1 MEDQDKIQPEN
12 TPDDLDPAAEGDQL
26 EERVENDINDLV
38 AENVELQSKLLRAA
52 ADYQNYVRR
61 SQQNVVAA
69 REQQT
74 MALARELI
82 SVLDHFDNALS
93 IDMEKATARSVMDGL
108 FIVRDELL
116 KTLERHGVQR
126 VNATKGEEFDPN
138 RHEALMREK
147 AEGIAT
153 NHVVNQLQ
161 PGYLINDKTLRPV
174 KVSVAE

>member
-1 MEDQDKIQPEN
+1 MEEQNKEQPEEI
-12 TPDDLDPAAEGDQL
+12 DLSLEDEEQL
-26 EERVENDINDLV
+26 EQKVEKDIKDLV
-38 AENVELQSKLLRAA
+38 AENADLQGKLLRAA

-74 MALARELI
+74 MELARELI
-82 SVLDHFDNALS
+82 TVLDHFDNALS
-93 IDMEKATARSVMDGL
+93 IDVEKATAKSVMEGL

-126 VNATKGEEFDPN
+126 MTADKGDEFDPN
-138 RHEALMREK
+138 RHEALMRTK
-147 AEGIAT
+147 AEGIDT
-153 NHVVNQLQ
+153 NHVVSQLQ
-161 PGYLINDKTLRPV
+161 PGYTINEKTLRPV